1 MGNKAPIIRMES
13 ARWTQ
18 VFRKITNATNERTII
33 SGGVSEGGVG
43 DSATSVEFAYAR
55 AAASALVMANMNS
68 LPLDWAAR
76 MSVGGV
82 NLNFFIVKQFP
93 VLPPEAYLEEAPCG
107 GEYVGLIVPRALEL
121 TYTSWEMRPFALD
134 LGYGGSP
141 FVWDED
147 RRHRLKSELDA
158 VFAHMYGLDRDE
170 LEYIL
175 DAPAPSASFPTLKN
189 NEEREFGEYRTR
201 RYALAAYDQI
211 ARGDLPD
218 LSRLR
223 E

>member
-1 MGNKAPIIRMES
+1 MGN
-13 ARWTQ
+13 
-18 VFRKITNATNERTII
+18 
-33 SGGVSEGGVG
+33 
-43 DSATSVEFAYAR
+43 SATSVEFEYAR

-93 VLPPEAYLEEAPCG
+93 VLPPEAYLEESPCG
-107 GEYVGLIVPRALEL
+107 GEWVGLIVPRALEL

-134 LGYGGSP
+134 LGYDGSP
-141 FVWDED
+141 FVWDEG

-158 VFAHMYGLDRDE
+158 IFAHVYGLERDD

-175 DAPAPSASFPTLKN
+175 DAPAPSASFTTLKR
-189 NEEREFGEYRTR
+189 NEIQEFGEYRTR

-211 ARGDLPD
+211 ARGETPD
-218 LSRLR
+218 LSR